1 LIFCPIFNENLKKMS
16 TKDILGLG
24 ERKKKKEQ
32 KSMKEG
38 METKFRK

>member
-24 ERKKKKEQ
+24 ERKKKKR
-32 KSMKEG
+32 
-38 METKFRK
+38 TKKYERRNGNEI